1 MEEPHCRTQ
10 AVEERITVAGFG
22 GQGIVLMGKLLA
34 YAGLLEKKNVTCL
47 PSYGPEMRGGT
58 ANCMVTISE
67 SRIGSPYV
75 TRPSSLIA
83 MNHPSLERFES
94 LVEPEGCI
102 LRNSSLVQR
111 DVSRNDVT
119 VASVHATR
127 EAEELGDV
135 RVANMIALG
144 AFIRVRPVVGVDSLI
159 HALDRGLPA
168 GRKGMLPLDE
178 KAIQR
183 GCELVRV
190 GVGISAKH

>member
-1 MEEPHCRTQ
+1 MEEPRCKTQ
-10 AVEERITVAGFG
+10 TAEERITVAGFG

-34 YAGLLEKKNVTCL
+34 FAALLEKKNVTCL

-75 TRPSSLIA
+75 TNPSSLIA

-94 LVEPEGCI
+94 TVEPEGCI
-102 LRNSSLVQR
+102 LRNSSLVKR
-111 DVSRNDVT
+111 KVARNDVT
-119 VASVHATR
+119 VASIHATQ

-144 AFIRVRPVVGVDSLI
+144 AFVKIRPIVGVDSLI
-159 HALDRGLPA
+159 QALDKSLPS
-168 GRKGMLPLDE
+168 GRKDMLPLDE

-190 GVGISAKH
+190 GGGISG